1 MKYLIYSSLS
11 AAEARSGQ
19 AGEDVG
25 LAYYTGV
32 DGVSQYVWSAIEE
45 ETDTNPRAYLE
56 IYEASAVDPGGDPM
70 NGSQYYSLLT
80 STEQNS
86 LLSSLPSDWIGPTD
100 D

>member
-11 AAEARSGQ
+11 EALERSAQ
-19 AGEDVG
+19 AGRVEG

-32 DGVSQYVWSAIEE
+32 DGVSQYIWSAIEE

-86 LLSSLPSDWIGPTD
+86 LLSSLPSDWIGD
-100 D
+100 DA

>member
-11 AAEARSGQ
+11 EALERSAQ
-19 AGEDVG
+19 AGRVEG
-25 LAYYTGV
+25 LAYYTGT
-32 DGVSQYVWSAIEE
+32 DGVSQYIWSAIEE

-86 LLSSLPSDWIGPTD
+86 LLSSLPSNWIGD
-100 D
+100 DA